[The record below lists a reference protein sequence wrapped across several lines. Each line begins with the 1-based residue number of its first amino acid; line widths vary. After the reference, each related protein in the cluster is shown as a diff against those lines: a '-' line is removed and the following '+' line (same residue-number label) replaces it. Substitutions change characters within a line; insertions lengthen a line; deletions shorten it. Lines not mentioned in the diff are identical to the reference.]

1 MTVKKALFFV
11 CIFLFCSMPAASAGG
26 IEQIPP
32 SKACSLLKS
41 IGLPT
46 LGWRRYVGDEC
57 GCSSRPVSIGPGTT
71 LRNQMSYY
79 VDGTHQ
85 TVTQLR
91 LIVSILNPAAAEIAR
106 DTFLTA
112 ARILIQEVTS
122 RPPPSSVSNAISN
135 GTNLVLRTG
144 DVMIEVARKE
154 WTMNTDSGSHQCY
167 DIKLLIY

>member
-1 MTVKKALFFV
+1 MSA
-11 CIFLFCSMPAASAGG
+11 PAMNATTAS
-26 IEQIPP
+26 
-32 SKACSLLKS
+32 KV
-41 IGLPT
+41 GLRT
-46 LGWRRYVGDEC
+46 H
-57 GCSSRPVSIGPGTT
+57 
-71 LRNQMSYY
+71 
-79 VDGTHQ
+79 VDGTRQ

-91 LIVSILNPAAAEIAR
+91 LIVSILNPDAAEIAR
-106 DTFLTA
+106 DTFLAA
-112 ARILIQEVTS
+112 ARILIQEVTF